1 MPESVGNQ
9 TPSGYLLAAG
19 IGNLEVEASLLV
31 GDRLGDTEAAQL
43 QVTAKLMDDRFTH
56 SEHCSKKNSPPK
68 SGQGSSL
75 SWGLGD
81 SGVMEKNPGNRRVCD
96 RLPTVII
103 SSLIRSSPK
112 SY

>member
-19 IGNLEVEASLLV
+19 IGNLEVEASLLL

-56 SEHCSKKNSPPK
+56 SEHCSKKILPPNQDR
-68 SGQGSSL
+68 GA
-75 SWGLGD
+75 
-81 SGVMEKNPGNRRVCD
+81 VCPGA
-96 RLPTVII
+96 
-103 SSLIRSSPK
+103 
-112 SY
+112 